1 MNCTAARAGG
11 TLAAPQAVLPCPL
24 PPCCPIRP
32 PRPDAIPRH
41 NGSFLLAAPQVWTQA
56 PQGLGLLVLYWSL
69 LYLAT
74 AIQEDKCHVD

>member
-1 MNCTAARAGG
+1 MCTAPKNAHLHAA
-11 TLAAPQAVLPCPL
+11 LWPQAAAPSQGQRRLSGAIGVSAPL
-24 PPCCPIRP
+24 P
-32 PRPDAIPRH
+32 H
-41 NGSFLLAAPQVWTQA
+41 WAALQVWTQA